1 MEELIQKKQDGN
13 AVPKRISI
21 MVPTYNEEENVIPL
35 TEAIV
40 AEFAKSLPQY
50 DYDITFIDNCS
61 TDTTREKLEALCA
74 ANPRVRAIFNVRNF
88 GQFNSPYHGIC
99 QTTGD
104 CTIPLC
110 ADFQDPVEMIP
121 TLVAEWEKGYKVICA
136 VKKTS
141 RENKLMR
148 FLRTCY
154 YKMIRRMSSVE
165 QIEHFTGFGLY
176 DRSFVDVL
184 RTLDDPAPFIRGIV
198 SELGFAKKLV
208 PYEQAKR
215 RAGKTH
221 NNFGTLYDAAML
233 SFTTYTKTP
242 IRMAGMLGYFFLIA
256 SCLGGIACLVLHLL
270 HINIHELW
278 LLPTIGFFGS
288 LNLIFTSIIGEY
300 LLTMRSKMSKRPL
313 VIEERR
319 INFDDD
325 APKSK

>member
-1 MEELIQKKQDGN
+1 MEENISVAES
-13 AVPKRISI
+13 AVKKRISI

-40 AEFAKSLPQY
+40 AEFERSLPGY

-61 TDTTREKLEALCA
+61 TDTTREKLEAICA
-74 ANPRVRAIFNVRNF
+74 GNPHVRAIFNARNF

-104 CTIPLC
+104 CTIAMC
-110 ADFQDPVEMIP
+110 ADFQDPIEMIP
-121 TLVAEWEKGYKVICA
+121 QLVAEWEKGYKVVCA

-141 RENKLMR
+141 KENKLMR
-148 FLRTCY
+148 FFRTCY
-154 YKMIRRMSSVE
+154 YKMIRKMSSVE

-176 DRSFVDVL
+176 DHTFVDVL
-184 RTLDDPAPFIRGIV
+184 RGLDDPNPFLRGVIA
-198 SELGFAKKLV
+198 ELGFKKTTV

-221 NNFGTLYDAAML
+221 NNFVTLYDAAMQ

-242 IRMAGMLGYFFLIA
+242 IRMFMGLGVFLLIA
-256 SCLGGIACLVLHLL
+256 SVLGAVACLVLHLTDVRM
-270 HINIHELW
+270 HDQLW
-278 LLPTIGFFGS
+278 LLPVIGLFGS
-288 LNLIFTSIIGEY
+288 LNIMATSLIGEY
-300 LLTMRSKMSKRPL
+300 LLTMRAQMKKRPL

-319 INFDDD
+319 INFDGQDTD
-325 APKSK
+325 RN